1 MRPPDPLPLVVIGH
15 AALLA
20 AVDLHIGGVQV
31 DRDRPAGQ
39 RRRPFRGRQ
48 VQHPPGHRRQAMLDR
63 LPLGRGDP
71 PGQPGRGGGRQARY
85 RREQLARHVGAL
97 PVQPGQ
103 EILPGQLRRR
113 DPRQQLPSAKTAIPL
128 LDGADRGIHRFDHA
142 EPAAQL
148 GDRGQARIRRQRPIR
163 RAGPHLLTPPATRT
177 YPAHQIGVLST
188 GPIITGSDHHPK
200 PERHLSASTGS
211 CHRPTRGIGSD
222 RSQGSEWPAR
232 RLIHAG
238 RLLCWRLCSGEA
250 FGPPLDGEEH
260 FALHHP
266 RAWFDDRVREL
277 VLYRQDGSVEAV
289 PADEPGVPVGWPQ
302 LE

>member
-1 MRPPDPLPLVVIGH
+1 MRPPDPLALVVIGH

-20 AVDLHIGGVQV
+20 AVDLHVGGVQV
-31 DRDRPAGQ
+31 DGDRPAGQ
-39 RRRPFRGRQ
+39 RCRPLRGQQR
-48 VQHPPGHRRQAMLDR
+48 QHPPGHRRQAMLDR

-177 YPAHQIGVLST
+177 YPAHQIQTFNS
-188 GPIITGSDHHPK
+188 
-200 PERHLSASTGS
+200 
-211 CHRPTRGIGSD
+211 
-222 RSQGSEWPAR
+222 
-232 RLIHAG
+232 
-238 RLLCWRLCSGEA
+238 
-250 FGPPLDGEEH
+250 
-260 FALHHP
+260 
-266 RAWFDDRVREL
+266 
-277 VLYRQDGSVEAV
+277 
-289 PADEPGVPVGWPQ
+289 
-302 LE
+302 